1 MVVSRIEWSDEF
13 KLGLPAIDADHKEL
27 LEVCNHF
34 LEAVQAGTPVDRL
47 ADIMDTMILRTRAH
61 FVAEERML
69 DRHGYPGLAA
79 HKAEHD
85 RLLIQA
91 EALKARFTDVAQRDE
106 ISRLTMETADFLQ
119 TWLLDH
125 IRTND
130 RPYRP
135 FLMSLS

>member
-1 MVVSRIEWSDEF
+1 MVVTRIEWSDEF
-13 KLGLPAIDADHKEL
+13 KLGLPAIDAEHKEL
-27 LEVCNHF
+27 LEVCNQF
-34 LEAVQAGTPVDRL
+34 LDAVQAEAPMKQL
-47 ADIMDTMILRTRAH
+47 AAILSNMILRTRAH

-69 DRHGYPGLAA
+69 DRHGYPGLVV

-85 RLLIQA
+85 RLLLQA
-91 EALKARFTDVAQRDE
+91 EALLARYADTLQQDELRHITTD
-106 ISRLTMETADFLQ
+106 TANFLQ

>member
-1 MVVSRIEWSDEF
+1 MGIAKIEWSDEF

-27 LEVCNHF
+27 LEVCNQF
-34 LEAVQAGTPVDRL
+34 LDAVQAGASVEQL
-47 ADIMDTMILRTRAH
+47 ASILETMILRTRAH

-69 DRHGYPGLAA
+69 DRHGYPGLVV

-85 RLLIQA
+85 RLLLQA
-91 EALKARFTDVAQRDE
+91 EVLRARYTDAAHHE
-106 ISRLTMETADFLQ
+106 ELGHLTMETANFLQ

-135 FLMSLS
+135 FLRSLA

>member
-1 MVVSRIEWSDEF
+1 MTVSRIEWTDEF

-27 LEVCNHF
+27 LEVCNQF
-34 LEAVQAGTPVDRL
+34 LDAVQAGEPVSALATILDR
-47 ADIMDTMILRTRAH
+47 MILRTRAH
-61 FVAEERML
+61 FLAEERML
-69 DRHGYPGLAA
+69 DRHNYPGLVV
-79 HKAEHD
+79 HKAEHE
-85 RLLIQA
+85 RLLLQA
-91 EALKARFTDVAQRDE
+91 EILKARYTDTAQAEE
-106 ISRLTMETADFLQ
+106 IRHLTMETADFLQ

>member
-1 MVVSRIEWSDEF
+1 MVVSRIDWSDEF
-13 KLGLPAIDADHKEL
+13 KLGLPAIDAEHREL
-27 LEVCNHF
+27 LEVCNQF
-34 LEAVQAGTPVDRL
+34 LEAVRTQQPVPTLAGIL
-47 ADIMDTMILRTRAH
+47 DTMILRTRAH
-61 FVAEERML
+61 FRAEERML
-69 DRHGYPGLAA
+69 DRHGYPGLVG

-85 RLLIQA
+85 RLLLQA
-91 EALKARFTDVAQRDE
+91 EVLRARLAEVSHQDE
-106 ISRLTMETADFLQ
+106 MGNVTMEAAAFLQ

>member
-1 MVVSRIEWSDEF
+1 MAVTRIEWTDEF

-27 LEVCNHF
+27 LEVCNQF
-34 LEAVQAGTPVDRL
+34 LDAVQAGQSVHQL
-47 ADIMDTMILRTRAH
+47 ADILEKLILRTRAH
-61 FVAEERML
+61 FLAEERML
-69 DRHGYPGLAA
+69 DRHGYPGLVI
-79 HKAEHD
+79 HRAEHE

-91 EALKARFTDVAQRDE
+91 EALKARYRDVAHDDE
-106 ISRLTMETADFLQ
+106 IRHLSMETADFLQ

>member
-27 LEVCNHF
+27 LEVCNQF
-34 LEAVQAGTPVDRL
+34 LDAVQADQPVSRL
-47 ADIMDTMILRTRAH
+47 ADILDRMILRTRAH
-61 FVAEERML
+61 FLAEERML
-69 DRHGYPGLAA
+69 DRHGYPGLVI

-85 RLLIQA
+85 RLLLQA
-91 EALKARFTDVAQRDE
+91 EVLKARYTDLAHEEE
-106 ISRLTMETADFLQ
+106 IRHLTMETADFLQ

>member
-1 MVVSRIEWSDEF
+1 MEVSRIDWSDEF
-13 KLGLPAIDADHKEL
+13 KLGLPAIDAEHREL
-27 LEVCNHF
+27 LEVCNQF
-34 LEAVQAGTPVDRL
+34 LEAVQAQRPVNEL
-47 ADIMDTMILRTRAH
+47 ARILDTMILRTRAH
-61 FVAEERML
+61 FLTEERML
-69 DRHGYPGLAA
+69 DRHGYPGLVV

-85 RLLIQA
+85 RLLLQA
-91 EALKARFTDVAQRDE
+91 EALKARFTDTAQHDE
-106 ISRLTMETADFLQ
+106 LRNLTMEAANFLQ

>member
-1 MVVSRIEWSDEF
+1 MVVTRIEWSDEF
-13 KLGLPAIDADHKEL
+13 KLGLPAIDAEHKEL
-27 LEVCNHF
+27 LEVCNQF
-34 LEAVQAGTPVDRL
+34 LDAVQAEAPLEQL
-47 ADIMDTMILRTRAH
+47 AAILGNMILRTRAH
-61 FVAEERML
+61 FIAEERML
-69 DRHGYPGLAA
+69 DRHGYPGLVV

-85 RLLIQA
+85 RLLLQA
-91 EALKARFTDVAQRDE
+91 EALLARYADTLQQEELRHITTD
-106 ISRLTMETADFLQ
+106 TANFLQ